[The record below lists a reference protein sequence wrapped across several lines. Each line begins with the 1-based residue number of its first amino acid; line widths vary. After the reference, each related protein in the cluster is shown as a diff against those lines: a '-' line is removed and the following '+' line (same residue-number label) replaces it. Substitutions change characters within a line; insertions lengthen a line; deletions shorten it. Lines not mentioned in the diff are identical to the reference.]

1 MPPGSPEEKGTPPQ
15 EPEAKRVT
23 DFETALVQ
31 VDPTVGDKA
40 GNLKKMARYVRGNP
54 AQLYLFGELYLS
66 GYMARDLFPKL
77 AEPLEGPSVKEVSKI
92 AQEANAHIIFGMPEQ
107 DAESGLRYN
116 SSVFVFPDGDA
127 IAYRKLYPAN
137 FGPFEE
143 LQYFRR
149 GNELKVVRS
158 DLGKIGLLIC
168 YDAFFPE
175 VPKGL
180 ALQGAEILACISAAP
195 ATSKPFFD
203 KVIPARAIENTCFFL
218 YANLVGTE
226 LNMVFEGGTQ
236 AMGPRG
242 EDLGRVPSFEEG
254 VATFAVDPKDV
265 VAARRFR
272 PTLRDTRPEV
282 LALLQEIP
290 TGQEEDALSL
300 SAVEAAK
307 EPP

>member
-1 MPPGSPEEKGTPPQ
+1 MTG
-15 EPEAKRVT
+15 
-23 DFETALVQ
+23 FETVLVQ
-31 VDPTVGDKA
+31 AEPTVGDKGA
-40 GNLKKMARYVRGNP
+40 NLATMARYVREHP

-77 AEPLEGPSVKEVSKI
+77 AETLDGPSVREVSKI
-92 AQEANAHIIFGMPEQ
+92 AREANAHIIFGMPEE

-116 SSVFVFPDGDA
+116 SSILVFPDGDA
-127 IAYRKLYPAN
+127 VAYRKLYPAN

-149 GNELKVVRS
+149 GSELKVVRT
-158 DLGKIGLLIC
+158 DLGRIGLLIC

-180 ALQGAEILACISAAP
+180 ALQGADILACISAAP

-226 LNMVFEGGTQ
+226 LNMVFQGGTQ

-242 EDLGRVPSFEEG
+242 EELGRATDFEEG
-254 VATFAVDPKDV
+254 VVRCEVDPQDV
-265 VAARRFR
+265 VAARKFR
-272 PTLRDTRPEV
+272 PTIRDTRPEV
-282 LALLQEIP
+282 LALLREIP
-290 TGQEEDALSL
+290 TRKEDESLTLSTFAL
-300 SAVEAAK
+300 AE

>member
-1 MPPGSPEEKGTPPQ
+1 MTSF
-15 EPEAKRVT
+15 R
-23 DFETALVQ
+23 TALVQ
-31 VDPTVGDKA
+31 ADPHVGDKA
-40 GNLKKMARYVRGNP
+40 ANLRKMAEIVEKNA

-66 GYMARDLFPKL
+66 GYMARDLFPQL
-77 AEPLEGPSVKEVSKI
+77 AEPLDGPSVREVARI
-92 AQEANAHIIFGMPEQ
+92 AQQADAHIVFGMPEQ
-107 DAESGLRYN
+107 DAETGHRYN
-116 SSVFVFPDGDA
+116 SAVLVFPDGKA

-149 GNELKVVRS
+149 GSELKVVRT
-158 DLGKIGLLIC
+158 DLGRIGLLIC

-218 YANLVGTE
+218 YSNLVGTE
-226 LNMVFEGGTQ
+226 LNMVFQGGTQ
-236 AMGPRG
+236 AVGPRA
-242 EDLGRVPSFEEG
+242 EELGRVEDFEEG
-254 VATFAVDPKDV
+254 VVTFTVDPRDV
-265 VAARRFR
+265 VAARKLR
-272 PTLRDTRPEV
+272 PTIRDTRPEV
-282 LALLQEIP
+282 LDLLREIP
-290 TGQEEDALSL
+290 ARQEEDALTL
-300 SAVEAAK
+300 STFALAE

>member
-1 MPPGSPEEKGTPPQ
+1 MTE
-15 EPEAKRVT
+15 
-23 DFETALVQ
+23 FETALVQ
-31 VDPTVGDKA
+31 AEPTVGDKA
-40 GNLKKMARYVRGNP
+40 ANLETMARYVREHP

-77 AEPLEGPSVKEVSKI
+77 AEPLDGPSVREVSKI
-92 AQEANAHIIFGMPEQ
+92 AREANAHIIFGMPEQ

-116 SSVFVFPDGDA
+116 SSVLVFPDGDA
-127 IAYRKLYPAN
+127 VAYRKLYPAN

-149 GNELKVVRS
+149 GSELKVVRS

-180 ALQGAEILACISAAP
+180 ALQGADILACISAAP

-226 LNMVFEGGTQ
+226 LNMVFQGGTQ
-236 AMGPRG
+236 ALGPRG
-242 EDLGRVPSFEEG
+242 EELGRATDFEEG
-254 VATFAVDPKDV
+254 VVRCTVDPQD
-265 VAARRFR
+265 VAAARKFR
-272 PTLRDTRPEV
+272 PTIRDTRPEV
-282 LALLQEIP
+282 LALLREIP
-290 TGQEEDALSL
+290 AREEEETLTLSTFAL
-300 SAVEAAK
+300 AE

>member
-1 MPPGSPEEKGTPPQ
+1 MTGFT
-15 EPEAKRVT
+15 
-23 DFETALVQ
+23 TALVQ
-31 VDPTVGDKA
+31 ADPAVGDKA
-40 GNLKKMARYVRGNP
+40 ANLKKMARVVSEHK

-77 AEPLEGPSVKEVSKI
+77 AESLDGPSVREVARM
-92 AQEANAHIIFGMPEQ
+92 AQEANAHILFGMPEQ
-107 DAESGLRYN
+107 DPDTGSRYN
-116 SSVFVFPDGDA
+116 SAVIVFPDGEA
-127 IAYRKLYPAN
+127 VSYRKLYPAN

-149 GNELKVVRS
+149 GSELKVVRT
-158 DLGKIGLLIC
+158 DLGRIGLLIC

-218 YANLVGTE
+218 YSNLVGTE
-226 LNMVFEGGTQ
+226 LNMVFQGGTQ
-236 AMGPRG
+236 ALGPRA
-242 EDLGRVPSFEEG
+242 EELGRAEDFQEDV
-254 VATFAVDPKDV
+254 VTFSVEPRDV
-265 VAARRFR
+265 VAARKLR
-272 PTLRDTRPEV
+272 PTIRDTRPEV
-282 LALLQEIP
+282 LNLLREIP
-290 TGQEEDALSL
+290 ARKEEESLTLSTFAL
-300 SAVEAAK
+300 AE

>member
-1 MPPGSPEEKGTPPQ
+1 MTG
-15 EPEAKRVT
+15 
-23 DFETALVQ
+23 FETALVQ
-31 VDPTVGDKA
+31 ADPRVGDKE
-40 GNLKKMARYVRGNP
+40 GNLKKMAKVVRDHP

-66 GYMARDLFPKL
+66 GYMARDQFPKL
-77 AEPLEGPSVKEVSKI
+77 AEPLEGPSVREVSRI

-107 DAESGLRYN
+107 DTESGLRYN

-127 IAYRKLYPAN
+127 VAYRKLYPAN

-175 VPKGL
+175 VSKGL
-180 ALQGAEILACISAAP
+180 ALQGADVLACISAAP

-203 KVIPARAIENTCFFL
+203 RVIPARAIENTCFFL

-226 LNMVFEGGTQ
+226 LSMVFEGGTQ

-254 VATFAVDPKDV
+254 VVTFTVDARDV
-265 VAARRFR
+265 LAARKFR
-272 PTLRDTRPEV
+272 PTIRDTRPEV

-290 TGQEEDALSL
+290 AREEEDTLTLSTF
-300 SAVEAAK
+300 AGPED
-307 EPP
+307 PP